1 MNRYHRCQMSYRLMI
16 LVLVM
21 LLSIMTVSATWNDGA
36 AFTPLVKQAGIS
48 PVTAT
53 ASQGDSGTLTVTVFP
68 QHPTQS
74 SASFNKFYSFT
85 VSGSFDV
92 GVEVV
97 SITPS
102 PALVAAGWTITPSFD
117 NNARTFTTTGNV
129 ALGSP
134 GFITNKAT
142 PLLTINVRST
152 AIGAQIVRLT
162 GVQMLVAGQNGIT
175 DFNHIATIT
184 LDACVPSCPL
194 DNTIC
199 LGTTDTRSN
208 GCGENC
214 NVMGTKVDVICAPL
228 CTATSAT
235 CDQAGVG
242 CPGNTVIVATGCPA
256 GQTCNAGT
264 HTCENSC
271 IARTAT
277 CGQTGVSCING
288 VAGDIPAIVCPAG
301 QTCNV
306 DHVCVLNAGQGRSKA
321 QLKIEM
327 KAKVDQIVDAMPED
341 TNVPRNSPSFLS
353 FISNWA
359 RSIRD
364 LFP

>member
-16 LVLVM
+16 LVIVM

-102 PALVAAGWTITPSFD
+102 PALVATGWTITPSFD
-117 NNARTFTTTGNV
+117 NNARTLTTTGNV

-184 LDACVPSCPL
+184 LDACTPSCPA

-199 LGTTDTRSN
+199 LGTTDTSSN
-208 GCGENC
+208 GCEGSC
-214 NVMGTKVDVICAPL
+214 NVVGTKVDGQCTPQNECTPNEVRQCSGNGFQTCGNYDNDPVLEWSAVTACNPGEICANGACAAPAP
-228 CTATSAT
+228 ATKK
-235 CDQAGVG
+235 QQVR
-242 CPGNTVIVATGCPA
+242 
-256 GQTCNAGT
+256 Q
-264 HTCENSC
+264 
-271 IARTAT
+271 
-277 CGQTGVSCING
+277 Q
-288 VAGDIPAIVCPAG
+288 
-301 QTCNV
+301 
-306 DHVCVLNAGQGRSKA
+306 
-321 QLKIEM
+321 
-327 KAKVDQIVDAMPED
+327 VDALIDAANIPED
-341 TNVPRNSPSFLS
+341 RSTPERRNAFLT
-353 FISNWA
+353 FVSNLA
-359 RSIRD
+359 NTLKS
-364 LFP
+364 LFQ